1 MYSESRVVFS
11 LKRLIVVLFLFA
23 TGLFYSLTSIFFD
36 DNNLTVSYFLLILL
50 FLLPMSYMAMRKDV
64 DIFEPIT
71 LFTLYYF
78 AAVPS
83 GYYFLSTHFE
93 KGAYVTSFSQNE
105 ISLFNIAILCLI
117 FGYLFA
123 VLGYHAGRKK
133 EKREVTIRFESQS
146 GISDKV
152 LLPFIMFSFLLGV
165 LNFNVNIWKISGGD
179 IIAYLST
186 MSIRLAL
193 DKEIPHTTLFYVGT
207 YLSIYLLIYYL
218 KRCQKNITIILLPLS
233 VAVLMLASTGRIFNT
248 ISYVLSVLAVYYY
261 IYSDRQKANYNRK
274 YLLVLAVVVSSSV
287 LLYLFRFT
295 TSAILSMESAFD
307 LSDFLGGLNL
317 ADGLRFIFF
326 ETGNVPNIPVL
337 MKIIDSWGNEIG
349 FLYGQSLV
357 SWVVNIL
364 PSSIRPEGY
373 QPSVMIMKAGW
384 FPDALGAHPP
394 TGIGEMYANFGILG
408 PFLGMFSFG
417 YFCAILYNLLG
428 RFNNFWMLVAYCQ
441 ILTGFVFLYAKGEFD
456 NLSLWQ
462 ILPIASA
469 YLFLRACTLI
479 INRLKFVCERSTV

>member
-11 LKRLIVVLFLFA
+11 LKRLMVVLLLFA
-23 TGLFYSLTSIFFD
+23 TGLFYSLTLIVFN
-36 DNNLTVSYFLLILL
+36 DNNFAVSYILLLLL
-50 FLLPMSYMAMRKDV
+50 FLFPMSYMAMRKDI

-83 GYYFLSTHFE
+83 GYYFLTTHFE
-93 KGAYVTSFSQNE
+93 KGAYVTSFSRNE
-105 ISLFNIAILCLI
+105 ISLFNIAISCLI

-165 LNFNVNIWKISGGD
+165 LNFIVNIWKISGGD

-193 DKEIPHTTLFYVGT
+193 DKEIPHTTLFYIST

-218 KRCQKNITIILLPLS
+218 KRCRKNTTIIIFPLS
-233 VAVLMLASTGRIFNT
+233 VAIFILASTGRIFNT
-248 ISYVLSVLAVYYY
+248 ISYILSVLAVYYY

-274 YLLVLAVVVSSSV
+274 YLLVLATVVSSSV
-287 LLYLFRFT
+287 LLYLFRFA

-307 LSDFLGGLNL
+307 LPDFLGGLNL

-394 TGIGEMYANFGILG
+394 TGIGEMYANFGMLG

-417 YFCAILYNLLG
+417 YLCAILYNLLG
-428 RFNNFWMLVAYCQ
+428 RYNNFWMLVAYCQ

-462 ILPIASA
+462 IFPIASA

-479 INRLKFVCERSTV
+479 INRLKSVCERSTV